1 MMILKRKGLYVD
13 ATAVRA
19 ELLNQFRRTGSV
31 IIVAG
36 T

>member
-1 MMILKRKGLYVD
+1 MVILNRKGLYVD
-13 ATAVRA
+13 GTTVRA
-19 ELLNQFRRTGSV
+19 ELLNQLRRTGSV